1 LTTKVSIRNDLEEL
15 YFRACSSLGDSDC
28 NLQFEPSA
36 EKNSAPV
43 TEALMFA
50 SATIPMDLHTQLFD
64 GCEGHDGLNEIESVQ
79 F

>member
-1 LTTKVSIRNDLEEL
+1 
-15 YFRACSSLGDSDC
+15 
-28 NLQFEPSA
+28 LQFEPSA